1 MLGVRIMS
9 GLEFVGQHKAAASRA
24 GLETSVADSVARSPR
39 HAAGRGR
46 VREAA
51 DVRLHRYVATSNR
64 AAGSRM
70 PFSRQSGNEETRSER
85 QLPDMPTY
93 NI

>member
-1 MLGVRIMS
+1 MS
-9 GLEFVGQHKAAASRA
+9 ASGTFETCRCGL
-24 GLETSVADSVARSPR
+24 TISVP
-39 HAAGRGR
+39 RGR
-46 VREAA
+46 PEMVRKPRVPVAFDPTTMSSLIVCESA
-51 DVRLHRYVATSNR
+51 DVRPHRYVATSHP

-85 QLPDMPTY
+85 QLPDRPTY